1 MTGNGERECLKNISI
16 GKSAAKRHWAKV
28 MAKVQRLES
37 ESQQ

>member
-1 MTGNGERECLKNISI
+1 VRAIKIACI
-16 GKSAAKRHWAKV
+16 GQSAANRHRAKV

>member
-1 MTGNGERECLKNISI
+1 MTGNGEREGLKIACI
-16 GKSAAKRHWAKV
+16 GQSAAKRHWAKV

>member
-1 MTGNGERECLKNISI
+1 MSSI
-16 GKSAAKRHWAKV
+16 GQSAAKRHWAKV